1 MKKIVLL
8 LSFIAVL
15 SISSYQLK
23 AQENSPSL
31 TLSKM
36 AAKLSELNAI
46 SYQYRSEVNNIKNDY
61 HSAVQGD
68 VYVEFDSTNKSLVA
82 RFQLETEKYRSI
94 YNGAEIF
101 TLDKKLKTY
110 RFTEQPDPGSFG
122 SLSFFHNAIQTLA
135 NQLPSIVSSNKT
147 AKDLADTLINK
158 KTYKVITLSLF
169 RSSLQY
175 AGQGMKFTK
184 DVTIN
189 YRILINPETYLPYQ
203 VIETNDIDKAL
214 YNTITTFTEVNT
226 NPRQPE
232 TKSWYYSS
240 YQNAYTL
247 EKKADVP
254 LLIPVGSILTDWALP
269 EFDGKSNPILK
280 SDQLTGKVILMDFWI
295 KNCGPCMESFPYLKE
310 LQAKYGK
317 DKFQLLAINA
327 YDKKEEVAFFYNR
340 EQPNYK
346 MLYTGKA
353 LAKQAGVSG
362 YPTVVLLDKSGK
374 VIYTGE
380 FDHVKIEA
388 MIKAHI

>member
-1 MKKIVLL
+1 MKKILLL

-214 YNTITTFTEVNT
+214 YNTITTFTEIDT

-254 LLIPVGSILTDWALP
+254 LPIPVGSILTDWALP
-269 EFDGKSNPILK
+269 EFDGKSNPVLK
-280 SDQLTGKVILMDFWI
+280 SSQLTGKVVLMDFWI

-310 LQAKYGK
+310 LQAKYGH

-353 LAKQAGVSG
+353 LAKQTGVSG